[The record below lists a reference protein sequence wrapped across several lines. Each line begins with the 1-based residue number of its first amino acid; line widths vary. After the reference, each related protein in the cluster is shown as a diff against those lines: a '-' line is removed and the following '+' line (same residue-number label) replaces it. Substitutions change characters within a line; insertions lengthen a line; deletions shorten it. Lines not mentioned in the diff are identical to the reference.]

1 MRWRSGSAHNFDLEA
16 CFIFKIRGVVVGAS
30 SVGVAI
36 RVQRFPAVVRCCTQ
50 DAVNVGLGSSVKREV
65 VDSRQPSV
73 MCATREGWRSRG
85 HEVDVT
91 ASPGGSVVP
100 LLVDG
105 PSEFHEKP
113 APGHASAVQ
122 VCDPNLNV
130 MHTNCHIAIVPRA
143 QIPLDG
149 LDRRPVWRI
158 VVFGTR
164 SPRSWYCCSSEVVL
178 AGLAMWPARPDHLDV
193 ELGVYSQ

>member
-1 MRWRSGSAHNFDLEA
+1 MRWCSGFAHNFDLEA

-30 SVGVAI
+30 SAGVAI
-36 RVQRFPAVVRCCTQ
+36 RVQRIPAVVRRCTQ
-50 DAVNVGLGSSVKREV
+50 DAVNVGLGSSMKREV

-73 MCATREGWRSRG
+73 VYATREGWRSRG
-85 HEVDVT
+85 HEVDVP

-143 QIPLDG
+143 SRVFSRSGTRNGTLRISSS
-149 LDRRPVWRI
+149 WRI
-158 VVFGTR
+158 VKL
-164 SPRSWYCCSSEVVL
+164 VVL
-178 AGLAMWPARPDHLDV
+178 WRRSVISSWRM
-193 ELGVYSQ
+193 QQK